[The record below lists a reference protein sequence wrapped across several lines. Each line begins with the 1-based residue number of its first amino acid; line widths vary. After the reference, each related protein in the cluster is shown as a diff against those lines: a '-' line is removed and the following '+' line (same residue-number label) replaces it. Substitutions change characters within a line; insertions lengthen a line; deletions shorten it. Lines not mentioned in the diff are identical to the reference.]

1 VTLLELIIFSALA
14 FTVAFLLIPV
24 FIKLLE
30 RWRVFDSPGKHK
42 IHEQFKPSMGGAPI
56 VIGVGFAVLIALP
69 MSEIAHL
76 KYYFIAIILMFITG
90 LRDDI
95 LTLTPRQKMLSQF
108 LPVIILIV
116 FHQVELR
123 SMYELAP
130 HFEFH
135 EIGAWAVTF
144 FTLIILTNAFN
155 LIDGIDGLAGT
166 IGVIILL
173 CLGLWFHSITQS
185 TLALLAF
192 SFAGATLAFLYFN
205 WQPSKIFMGDTGA
218 LTIGFVIASLAIQF
232 INLNFALDENHPAH
246 LRSSIS
252 SAVCI
257 LIIPIFD
264 TVRVII
270 IRLMHS
276 QSPFK
281 ADKNHLHHELLA
293 LNLSHAQAV
302 IVLATI
308 NAAFIALAWIL
319 RSQPDAII
327 LLVVAGTCL
336 LIQIVLVLA
345 KRRYVVVR
353 GKSGI
358 A

>member
-1 VTLLELIIFSALA
+1 MTLLELIIFSALA

-42 IHEQFKPSMGGAPI
+42 IHHQFKPSMGGAPI

-69 MSEIAHL
+69 INEIAHL

-116 FHQVELR
+116 FHRVELR
-123 SMYELAP
+123 SLYELAP
-130 HFEFH
+130 HVKFH
-135 EIGAWAVTF
+135 EIWAWAVTF

-173 CLGLWFHSITQS
+173 CLGLWFLSISHS

-192 SFAGATLAFLYFN
+192 TFAGATLAFLYFN

-218 LTIGFVIASLAIQF
+218 LTIGCVTASLAVQF
-232 INLNFALDENHPAH
+232 INLNFALEENHPAH

-252 SAVCI
+252 SAICV

-264 TVRVII
+264 TVRVIV
-270 IRLMHS
+270 IRLMRS

-293 LNLSHAQAV
+293 LGLSHARAV
-302 IVLATI
+302 FVLAAI
-308 NAAFIALAWIL
+308 NAAFIVLAWIL
-319 RSQPDAII
+319 RSQPDTII
-327 LLVVAGTCL
+327 LPVIILACVV
-336 LIQIVLVLA
+336 IQIVLVSA
-345 KRRYVVVR
+345 KRKYAVVR